1 MEAAIARG
9 QGRSLSGLALE
20 NLNFEVILPST
31 VAAIIEVETDNKA
44 RTQMEL
50 RMLIKQHKGN
60 VTPTNFLFQKKGRIA
75 FEKDERN
82 LTVDDVLEE
91 AIEAGAEDVET
102 DEDGSIVVWTDASS
116 TTSAIQALQKSLD
129 LKLESSDIIWDS
141 NEETRIH
148 LLDEP
153 AKALSEFLDALDENP
168 QVQAVYAN
176 VAQGSLADDT
186 WETLASRLAA

>member
-1 MEAAIARG
+1 
-9 QGRSLSGLALE
+9 
-20 NLNFEVILPST
+20 LPST